1 MKMESRERELITA
14 IEIQQECMYDLKSQ
28 LDEKN
33 RIIHLQ
39 QQLLAIRELEIEK
52 LEREITQ
59 LQIENNWRWN

>member
-28 LDEKN
+28 IDEKS
-33 RIIHLQ
+33 RIIGLQ
-39 QQLLAIRELEIEK
+39 QQLLAIRELQIEK
-52 LEREITQ
+52 LERKITQ